1 VDFEVCFLPREATRR
16 PPPVAV
22 LIDVI
27 RASTTIVTLLDRG
40 APEVVLVGQRD
51 HERLGELAARL
62 DALVCAEDAS
72 GREAADADLPPS
84 PAALHDLDLKGRRVI
99 LATTNGT
106 LAAELVRDCGVEH
119 VLIGSLRN
127 GAAVMR
133 AAVTHALRLERS
145 ISLVCAGRE
154 QCLIPALDDSYS
166 AAALLRHGEA
176 LVRVAGADA
185 TLRESA
191 KIARHAAS
199 VFAGPREALDQ
210 SMSATVVR
218 RAGSPADVGYCAE
231 PDVSELVPVL
241 HFSSGIP
248 AIVVR
253 KETNR

>member
-1 VDFEVCFLPREATRR
+1 MDFEVCFLPHEATRR

-40 APEVVLVGQRD
+40 APEVVLVGRRD
-51 HERLGELAARL
+51 RPRLAEFAAQL
-62 DALVCAEDAS
+62 DALICAEDAS
-72 GREAADADLPPS
+72 GVKAADADLPPS
-84 PAALHDLDLKGRRVI
+84 PAALHDVDLKGRRVI

-119 VLIGSLRN
+119 VLIGCLRN

-133 AAVTHALRLERS
+133 AAVARALRLERS

-154 QCLIPALDDSYS
+154 QCLIPALDDSYC

-176 LVRVAGADA
+176 LVQAAGASP

-199 VFAGPREALDQ
+199 VFTGPREAFDQ

-218 RAGSPADVGYCAE
+218 RVGSPADVGYCAE
-231 PDVSELVPVL
+231 ADVSELVPVL

-253 KETNR
+253 KESNR